1 MAADGLSYSDARG
14 VGGRVDVKM
23 PAPLSDRSYLPP
35 EEPPFKTS
43 GLAIYS
49 VAMGLTAWLLLPLL
63 GGIAAIVLGNMA
75 RLEIA
80 RSEGRLTGDGLA
92 VAGLVLGYANIAFVA
107 LITICLAGL
116 FLFPVLEKFLSS

>member
-1 MAADGLSYSDARG
+1 
-14 VGGRVDVKM
+14 M